1 MKSLALAIAAAAT
14 VTLAAQTPAKYSP
27 PKTAWGDPDL
37 QGTYTDKDENG
48 IPMEKPSQ
56 FAGKSLQDVDD
67 SELADIVRERAQRAA
82 ASAAGIG
89 GTDTGAGPVHWYE
102 HYDAKNSRA
111 WLVLDPPDG
120 RIPEQVPA
128 VAQRNAARAA
138 ASGAGS
144 SSRSLSSRRGRG
156 GSSPPPPYAR

>member
-1 MKSLALAIAAAAT
+1 MKTLALTIAIATT
-14 VTLAAQTPAKYSP
+14 VTMAAQTPAPRAKASAYVA

-56 FAGKSLQDVDD
+56 FQGKSLDEVDD
-67 SELADIVRERAQRAA
+67 SELADIVKERQQRAL

-111 WLVLDPPDG
+111 WLVQDPPDG
-120 RIPEQVPA
+120 RIP
-128 VAQRNAARAA
+128 
-138 ASGAGS
+138 
-144 SSRSLSSRRGRG
+144 
-156 GSSPPPPYAR
+156 